1 MGASNDAEC
10 GTVAG
15 KESVNIGNLPVPRHT
30 HSFKNYYWAETESEI
45 KGPVNSTSNAGYDS
59 KWTLGSKNDGSN
71 WDKGYPLCYPET
83 TSSTSGS
90 STSGSSTN
98 VTIQPP
104 YRVLKTIL
112 RKKGIVQYA
121 ADGIGT
127 LHLLLGT
134 KVPAGLLELNG
145 ALVSRTL
152 YKELYK
158 WAQSNALL
166 TSDSDYTSILNTY
179 GSCDLFS
186 EGDGSTTFRLPKL
199 RAILAGNELSGT
211 SLSEEEISESHFHGL
226 GRMQNNN
233 GNWGRY
239 SYSGAKYPSGTSGW
253 FWNGSG
259 GTGTSGGPDSSG
271 DIITS
276 YNIGDSGKAPKPAS
290 INIVLCIRYT
300 VDNQATAIAIG
311 SEEAVAAVNTLT
323 AKIAEVETA
332 YNVNCHLDTIG
343 WQVYNSGIIREWG
356 RTEPGVSMGTIVFPI
371 AFNAD
376 APPYAIKVTLV
387 DPNAEISTPGKIC
400 LGTPTSTDVSFTYS
414 GVLPDSA
421 YIMWE
426 ALGRN

>member
-1 MGASNDAEC
+1 MA
-10 GTVAG
+10 T
-15 KESVNIGNLPVPRHT
+15 T
-30 HSFKNYYWAETESEI
+30 
-45 KGPVNSTSNAGYDS
+45 STPILS
-59 KWTLGSKNDGSN
+59 KVGDITLTLGLN
-71 WDKGYPLCYPET
+71 
-83 TSSTSGS
+83 
-90 STSGSSTN
+90 
-98 VTIQPP
+98 QPTGFLSLGEGL
-104 YRVLKTIL
+104 VLNRT
-112 RKKGIVQYA
+112 QYS
-121 ADGIGT
+121 
-127 LHLLLGT
+127 
-134 KVPAGLLELNG
+134 ELW
-145 ALVSRTL
+145 T
-152 YKELYK
+152 
-158 WAQSNALL
+158 WAQSNMKIITESEWQQLANAQ
-166 TSDSDYTSILNTY
+166 DGNC
-179 GSCDLFS
+179 GFFS
-186 EGDGSTTFRLPKL
+186 SGDGSTTFRLPKIISL
-199 RAILAGNELSGT
+199 LKMSELANVGNYNK
-211 SLSEEEISESHFHGL
+211 SEYSNLHFHGL
-226 GRMQNNN
+226 GRMQDNN
-233 GNWGRY
+233 GNWGCY
-239 SYSGAKYPSGTSGW
+239 SYSDAKYPSGTSGW
-253 FWNGSG
+253 VWNGKGS
-259 GTGTSGGPDSSG
+259 TGASGGPDSSG

-300 VDNQATAIAIG
+300 VDAQATAVAIG

-376 APPYAIKVTLV
+376 TPPYAIKVTLV

>member
-1 MGASNDAEC
+1 M
-10 GTVAG
+10 T
-15 KESVNIGNLPVPRHT
+15 T
-30 HSFKNYYWAETESEI
+30 T
-45 KGPVNSTSNAGYDS
+45 STPILS
-59 KWTLGSKNDGSN
+59 KVGDITLTLGLN
-71 WDKGYPLCYPET
+71 
-83 TSSTSGS
+83 
-90 STSGSSTN
+90 
-98 VTIQPP
+98 PP
-104 YRVLKTIL
+104 TCFLSLGEGLVLNRT
-112 RKKGIVQYA
+112 QYS
-121 ADGIGT
+121 
-127 LHLLLGT
+127 
-134 KVPAGLLELNG
+134 ELW
-145 ALVSRTL
+145 T
-152 YKELYK
+152 
-158 WAQSNALL
+158 WAQSNMKIITESEWQNLANAQ
-166 TSDSDYTSILNTY
+166 DGNC
-179 GSCDLFS
+179 GFFS
-186 EGDGSTTFRLPKL
+186 SGDGSTTFRLPKIVSL
-199 RAILAGNELSGT
+199 LKMSELANVGNYNK
-211 SLSEEEISESHFHGL
+211 SEYSNLHFHGL

-239 SYSGAKYPSGTSGW
+239 SYSGATYPSGTSGW

-259 GTGTSGGPDSSG
+259 GTGTPGGPDSSG

-276 YNIGDSGKAPKPAS
+276 YNIGDRGKAPKPAS

-300 VDNQATAIAIG
+300 VDNQATAVTIG

-376 APPYAIKVTLV
+376 TPPYAIKVTLV

>member
-1 MGASNDAEC
+1 MA
-10 GTVAG
+10 T
-15 KESVNIGNLPVPRHT
+15 T
-30 HSFKNYYWAETESEI
+30 
-45 KGPVNSTSNAGYDS
+45 STPILS
-59 KWTLGSKNDGSN
+59 KVGDITLTLGLN
-71 WDKGYPLCYPET
+71 
-83 TSSTSGS
+83 
-90 STSGSSTN
+90 
-98 VTIQPP
+98 PP
-104 YRVLKTIL
+104 ADFLSLGEGLVLNRT
-112 RKKGIVQYA
+112 QYS
-121 ADGIGT
+121 
-127 LHLLLGT
+127 
-134 KVPAGLLELNG
+134 ELW
-145 ALVSRTL
+145 T
-152 YKELYK
+152 
-158 WAQSNALL
+158 WAQSNMKIITESEWQNLANAQ
-166 TSDSDYTSILNTY
+166 DGNC
-179 GSCDLFS
+179 GFFS
-186 EGDGSTTFRLPKL
+186 SGDGSTTFRLPKIVSL
-199 RAILAGNELSGT
+199 LKMSELANVGNYNK
-211 SLSEEEISESHFHGL
+211 SEYSNLHFHGL

-259 GTGTSGGPDSSG
+259 GTSASGGPDSSG

-300 VDNQATAIAIG
+300 VDNQATAVTIG

-376 APPYAIKVTLV
+376 TPPYAIKVTLV

>member
-1 MGASNDAEC
+1 MA
-10 GTVAG
+10 T
-15 KESVNIGNLPVPRHT
+15 T
-30 HSFKNYYWAETESEI
+30 
-45 KGPVNSTSNAGYDS
+45 STPILS
-59 KWTLGSKNDGSN
+59 KVGDITLTLGLN
-71 WDKGYPLCYPET
+71 
-83 TSSTSGS
+83 
-90 STSGSSTN
+90 
-98 VTIQPP
+98 PP
-104 YRVLKTIL
+104 TGFLSLGEGLVLNRT
-112 RKKGIVQYA
+112 QYS
-121 ADGIGT
+121 
-127 LHLLLGT
+127 
-134 KVPAGLLELNG
+134 ELW
-145 ALVSRTL
+145 T
-152 YKELYK
+152 
-158 WAQSNALL
+158 WAQSNMKIITESEWQQLANAQ
-166 TSDSDYTSILNTY
+166 DGNC
-179 GSCDLFS
+179 GFFS
-186 EGDGSTTFRLPKL
+186 SGDGSTTFRLPKIISL
-199 RAILAGNELSGT
+199 LK
-211 SLSEEEISESHFHGL
+211 LSELANVGNYNKSEYSNLHFHGL
-226 GRMQNNN
+226 GRMQNNI
-233 GNWGRY
+233 
-239 SYSGAKYPSGTSGW
+239 A
-253 FWNGSG
+253 
-259 GTGTSGGPDSSG
+259 TGTSGGPDSSG

-376 APPYAIKVTLV
+376 TPPYAIKVTLV

>member
-1 MGASNDAEC
+1 MA
-10 GTVAG
+10 T
-15 KESVNIGNLPVPRHT
+15 T
-30 HSFKNYYWAETESEI
+30 
-45 KGPVNSTSNAGYDS
+45 STPILS
-59 KWTLGSKNDGSN
+59 KVGDITLTLGLN
-71 WDKGYPLCYPET
+71 P
-83 TSSTSGS
+83 
-90 STSGSSTN
+90 
-98 VTIQPP
+98 
-104 YRVLKTIL
+104 
-112 RKKGIVQYA
+112 
-121 ADGIGT
+121 
-127 LHLLLGT
+127 
-134 KVPAGLLELNG
+134 PAGFLSLGEGLVLNRTQYSELW
-145 ALVSRTL
+145 T
-152 YKELYK
+152 
-158 WAQSNALL
+158 WAQSNMKIITESEWQNLANAQ
-166 TSDSDYTSILNTY
+166 DGNC
-179 GSCDLFS
+179 GFFS
-186 EGDGSTTFRLPKL
+186 SGDGSTTFRLPKIVSL
-199 RAILAGNELSGT
+199 LKMSELANVGNYNK
-211 SLSEEEISESHFHGL
+211 SEYSNLHFHGL

-239 SYSGAKYPSGTSGW
+239 SYSGATYPSGTSGW

-276 YNIGDSGKAPKPAS
+276 YNIGDRGKAPKPAS

-300 VDNQATAIAIG
+300 VDNQATAVTIG

-376 APPYAIKVTLV
+376 TPPYAIKVTLV

>member
-1 MGASNDAEC
+1 ME
-10 GTVAG
+10 V
-15 KESVNIGNLPVPRHT
+15 
-30 HSFKNYYWAETESEI
+30 
-45 KGPVNSTSNAGYDS
+45 
-59 KWTLGSKNDGSN
+59 
-71 WDKGYPLCYPET
+71 
-83 TSSTSGS
+83 
-90 STSGSSTN
+90 
-98 VTIQPP
+98 
-104 YRVLKTIL
+104 
-112 RKKGIVQYA
+112 
-121 ADGIGT
+121 
-127 LHLLLGT
+127 LLLG
-134 KVPAGLLELNG
+134 L
-145 ALVSRTL
+145 
-152 YKELYK
+152 
-158 WAQSNALL
+158 
-166 TSDSDYTSILNTY
+166 
-179 GSCDLFS
+179 
-186 EGDGSTTFRLPKL
+186 
-199 RAILAGNELSGT
+199 
-211 SLSEEEISESHFHGL
+211 HFHGL

-239 SYSGAKYPSGTSGW
+239 SYSGATYPSGTSGW
-253 FWNGSG
+253 FRNGSG

-276 YNIGDSGKAPKPAS
+276 YNIGDSSKAPKPAS

-300 VDNQATAIAIG
+300 VDNQATAVAIG

-376 APPYAIKVTLV
+376 TPPYAIKVTLV

-421 YIMWE
+421 YILWE